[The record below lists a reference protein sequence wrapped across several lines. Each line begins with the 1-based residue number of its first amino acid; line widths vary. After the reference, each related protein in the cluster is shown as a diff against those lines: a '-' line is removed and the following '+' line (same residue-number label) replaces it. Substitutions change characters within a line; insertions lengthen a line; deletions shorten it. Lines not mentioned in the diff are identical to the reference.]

1 MRDQEIIM
9 LFRENELKRG
19 IKAVYSSFPSI
30 RKMVITNSGTKEDAE
45 DLFQEVLLVLIEKT
59 KEENFELKSSL
70 NTFLYAVAR
79 NLWLKALRK
88 RGNKASLE
96 LDENLAGVE
105 LDLGIDEEKQTW
117 AETALEQLG
126 EKCRQLLLLFYYHRL
141 SFESIAKKLDFKND
155 KVAKNQKYRCLEKA
169 KENYSLLSTN

>member
-1 MRDQEIIM
+1 MRDQEILK

-30 RKMVITNSGTKEDAE
+30 QKMVLTNSGTKEDAE

-59 KEENFELKSSL
+59 KDENFELKSSL
-70 NTFLYAVAR
+70 STFLYAIAR

-88 RGNKASLE
+88 RGSKASLE
-96 LDENLAGVE
+96 LDENLASE
-105 LDLGIDEEKQTW
+105 ETDLGLAEEKQTW
-117 AETALEQLG
+117 AEAALEQLG
-126 EKCRQLLLLFYYHRL
+126 EKCRELLVLFYYHRL
-141 SFESIAKKLDFKND
+141 SFESIAKKLGFRND

-169 KENYSLLSTN
+169 KANYSLLSTH